1 MNSALATTR
10 GTPGSIA
17 RCQPRGGGRVYDS
30 FFFFFFFYTH
40 YLLSSLTNVIHN
52 VQSVSLSSLSSVSSS
67 SVSLSSIPSSVNW
80 GRIRLPTSAN
90 PFRCTR

>member
-30 FFFFFFFYTH
+30 FFFFFLHTLFTIKFNKCNT
-40 YLLSSLTNVIHN
+40 
-52 VQSVSLSSLSSVSSS
+52 
-67 SVSLSSIPSSVNW
+67 
-80 GRIRLPTSAN
+80 
-90 PFRCTR
+90 